1 MNIYPS
7 FKERLKAVKA
17 TRWIRFGI
25 VSLLYIL
32 FTIWLDN
39 YYILPGLILLVDIY
53 ITGYVPWTFW
63 KKSKNK
69 TFLRIM
75 EWIDAIVY
83 ALVAVY
89 FINLFLFQNYK
100 IPSSSLEKSLLVGD
114 YLFVSKVSY
123 GPRVPNTPLSFPL
136 VQHTFP
142 IINTKSYIEWP
153 SWPYRRLAGLGE
165 IQRNDIVVFNFPA
178 GDTVTTYVSNPD
190 YYTLSHYMGRDAIR
204 RNKAQF
210 GDIVYRPVDRREN
223 YVKRCIGMPGDTFEI
238 RDNHTFIDGREMEN
252 PKNIQFNYYVMLQPG
267 YRFVEKQFRELGVSV
282 DDRSIVSND
291 INFYP
296 QLKAMGF
303 PLNSDGTFAPI
314 YHMPLT
320 PEALGRIKKYPY
332 VTQIVQEPGIF
343 GGEAYPLGYGKGWTR
358 SDFGPLWI
366 PKGGESITLTT
377 DNLPIYIRAIRDH
390 EGNKVD
396 VKNGRIYINGKECDK
411 YTFKMDYYMMVGDNR
426 DNSAD
431 SRYWG
436 LVPED
441 HIVGK
446 PLFVWLSMDKDRNWF
461 DGRIRWNRLFKS
473 VESLSQ

>member
-1 MNIYPS
+1 MPS
-7 FKERLKAVKA
+7 PTLKERLQAVK
-17 TRWIRFGI
+17 TIRWVRFGI
-25 VSLLYIL
+25 VALLYIL
-32 FTIWLDN
+32 FAVWLDN
-39 YYILPGLILLVDIY
+39 YYILPGLIVLVDIY
-53 ITGYVPWTFW
+53 LTKYIPWTFW

-69 TFLRIM
+69 SFLRVM

-153 SWPYRRLAGLGE
+153 SWPYHRLAGLGE
-165 IQRNDIVVFNFPA
+165 IERGDIVVFNFPA
-178 GDTVTTYVSNPD
+178 GDTVTTLVSNPD
-190 YYTLSHYMGRDAIR
+190 YYTLAHYMGRDALK

-210 GDIVYRPVDRREN
+210 GEIVYRPVDRREN

-238 RDNHTFIDGREMEN
+238 RNNRTFIDGKELSD
-252 PKNIQFNYYVMLQPG
+252 PSHIQYNYYVMLQPG

-282 DDRSIVSND
+282 DDRAIVSND
-291 INFYP
+291 INFYAEL
-296 QLKAMGF
+296 QAMGF
-303 PLNSDGTFAPI
+303 PLSSDGTFAPI
-314 YHMPLT
+314 YHMPL
-320 PEALGRIKKYPY
+320 PPKALEQLKKYPY
-332 VTQIVQEPGIF
+332 VAQVVQEPGIF
-343 GGEAYPLGYGKGWTR
+343 GGEAYPLGYGRGWTR
-358 SDFGPLWI
+358 ADYGPLWI
-366 PKGGESITLTT
+366 PKRGESIKLTT
-377 DNLPIYIRAIRDH
+377 DNLPLYIRAIRDH
-390 EGNKVD
+390 EGNTVEA
-396 VKNGRIYINGKECDK
+396 KNGHIYINGVETDT
-411 YTFKMDYYMMVGDNR
+411 YRFEMDYYMMLGDNR

-431 SRYWG
+431 SRFWG

-441 HIVGK
+441 HIIGK
-446 PLFVWLSMDKDRNWF
+446 PLFVWLSIDKDRGWF

-473 VESLSQ
+473 VESLSE